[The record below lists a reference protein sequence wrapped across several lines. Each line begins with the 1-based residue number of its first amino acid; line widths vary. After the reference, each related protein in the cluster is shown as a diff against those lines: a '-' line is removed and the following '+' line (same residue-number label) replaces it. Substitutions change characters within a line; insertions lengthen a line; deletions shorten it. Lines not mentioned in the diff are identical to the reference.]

1 MTENAK
7 VGILI
12 NNRIIEVNVYPSTTV
27 LDLIK
32 YIRNRFDLS
41 IFESLEIKYQGKTLS
56 PDSSVFTASFSKGK
70 VVFECNRRKLFG
82 GI

>member
-1 MTENAK
+1 MTENTK
-7 VGILI
+7 IGILI
-12 NNRIIEVNVYPSTTV
+12 NNQIIEVEVSPKTTV

-32 YIRNRFDLS
+32 HIRNRYNLG

-56 PDSSVFTASFSKGK
+56 PNSSVFTASFSKGK